1 MKNLKTKIKN
11 LLKKKSF
18 KIFLGVVVVVVILFF
33 LFGGKKEDP
42 YEFIITERGTLIQE
56 VDVTGRIKPVT
67 EVELAFKNGGKI
79 GQVYVDVGDRVFVGQ
94 MLLKLDNAD
103 SYAQLQWAEAHLKA
117 QQAKLDELK
126 RGSRPEEIQIQIVKV
141 DNAKRSL
148 SDAKQNIIDKI
159 QDGYIK
165 SDDAIRNKADQL
177 FNNPRSDNP
186 DLKLSNTG
194 SQSEID
200 LEWKR
205 FIIEKIFSPWK
216 ISFDNL
222 NINKN
227 LESDIFIAKKNL
239 IDIKLFLEKL
249 AFLSH

>member
-1 MKNLKTKIKN
+1 MQNIKTKIKN
-11 LLKKKSF
+11 FFKKKSF
-18 KIFLGVVVVVVILFF
+18 KIIIGVVVVIIILFI
-33 LFGGKKEDP
+33 LFGGGKEEL
-42 YEFIITERGTLIQE
+42 YEFIITEKGSLIQE

-67 EVELAFKNGGKI
+67 EVELAFKNSGKI
-79 GQVYVDVGDRVFVGQ
+79 GQVYVDVRDRVFAGQ
-94 MLLKLDNAD
+94 ILLRLDNAD
-103 SYAQLQWAEAHLKA
+103 SYAQLQWAEAQLKA
-117 QQAKLDELK
+117 QEAKLDELK

-148 SDAKQNIIDKI
+148 NDAKQGVIDKI

-216 ISFDNL
+216 TSLDNL
-222 NINKN
+222 SMSSN
-227 LESDIFIAKKNL
+227 LESEILTAKKN
-239 IDIKLFLEKL
+239 FR
-249 AFLSH
+249 S